1 VAGDSKLRR
10 LRSYRRQVLVGAS
23 PLHAPGHRYYR
34 GTGVA
39 LALAVLSVIA
49 VGPFFYVLSISFR
62 NSLGLFNYPPHWLPV
77 PFIVSN
83 YERLT
88 TQFPFWRWI
97 GNTLLVATSVTLI
110 KVVIDSMAGY
120 AFAKLEFAG
129 RRVAFGVILLTLMV
143 PQAMLLIPL
152 FFIVRDLGIY
162 DTYWA
167 LILPPLANPI
177 GVFMLRAFIRGLPK
191 DVENAARVDN
201 CNEFQIYRHVV
212 LPLIKPGLV
221 VVATITF
228 VAQFSSFVWPLVGTQ
243 SANLQVIT
251 VGLSTLTPQG
261 GTSSVPYGLIA
272 AGSVLST
279 VVITGV
285 FLILQRQFKGA
296 SLIGALKG

>member
-1 VAGDSKLRR
+1 MKPVLTRAQSLTRFLPRTGARR
-10 LRSYRRQVLVGAS
+10 HWSFKW
-23 PLHAPGHRYYR
+23 PGVV
-34 GTGVA
+34 VA
-39 LALAVLSVIA
+39 LLVFGVVA
-49 VGPFFYVLSISFR
+49 VGPFFYVLSISFK
-62 NSLGLFNYPPHWLPV
+62 NSLGLFNYPPHWFPTSL
-77 PFIVSN
+77 FTGN
-83 YERLT
+83 YHRLLS
-88 TQFPFWRWI
+88 QYPFWRWI

-129 RRVAFGVILLTLMV
+129 RRIAFGVILLTLMV

-191 DVENAARVDN
+191 DVDNAARVDN

-285 FLILQRQFKGA
+285 FLILQRGFRGA
-296 SLIGALKG
+296 SLVGALKG